1 MSPVLNSSRLAEI
14 YLNPDVV
21 IVDVSNGKDARSS
34 FDKKHISGA
43 LFIDLNKQLSAIPGN
58 PKNGG
63 RHPLPDIVD
72 FVSVLESNGIHNDSH
87 VICYDNH
94 FGANAAGRFW
104 WMLRAIG
111 HKKVQ
116 VLNGGFQLPEQYD
129 FLISDKEP
137 VAKARSEYYI
147 PDNLGWKLPRVGI
160 EDVVKNTKE
169 NSFTVIDVR
178 ESERF
183 AGLAEPID
191 LVAGHIPGAENV
203 PFKSNLTAKGFFKS
217 KEEIRKNYT
226 AINSDIVIHCG
237 SGVTACHSILA
248 MDYAGLP
255 IPALYVGSWSEWSR
269 SRNPIAV
276 SKM

>member
-1 MSPVLNSSRLAEI
+1 MSPIINCSELADI

-34 FDKKHISGA
+34 FNKKHISGA
-43 LFIDLNKQLSAIPGN
+43 SFIDLNKQLSAVPDN
-58 PKNGG
+58 PKDGG

-72 FVSVLESNGIHNDSH
+72 FVSVLESIGIHNDSH

-94 FGANAAGRFW
+94 FGANAAARFW

-116 VLNGGFQLPEQYD
+116 VLNGGFQIPEQYN

-137 VAKARSEYYI
+137 VAKARSEYSI
-147 PDNLGWKLPRVGI
+147 PDNFGWKLPRVGI
-160 EDVVKNTKE
+160 EDVVKNTTE

-178 ESERF
+178 ENERF
-183 AGLAEPID
+183 AGLTEPID

-203 PFKSNLTAKGFFKS
+203 PFKSNLTAEGFFKS
-217 KEEIRKNYT
+217 KEEIRENYT
-226 AINSDIVIHCG
+226 AIHSNIVVHCG

-248 MDYAGLP
+248 MDYARLP

-269 SRNPIAV
+269 SGNSIVV